1 MTAEL
6 SKPSVMNLVM
16 PKEGPPIDLGLSN
29 AMTILLD
36 EDDHVY
42 YYMVTGKQLLQPTRF
57 MKQIFLWRME

>member
-1 MTAEL
+1 
-6 SKPSVMNLVM
+6 MNLVM